1 MGVHSK
7 NQLFIYLFIFIYFF
21 AERGGGELH
30 EIFFGARG
38 DESPKKGAWIVC
50 RFQRGFGKR
59 RGYVF
64 EVEGGLRR
72 QCTL

>member
-1 MGVHSK
+1 MG
-7 NQLFIYLFIFIYFF
+7 
-21 AERGGGELH
+21 GLH
-30 EIFFGARG
+30 EIFFLGGGG

-64 EVEGGLRR
+64 EVEGGLRP
-72 QCTL
+72 

>member
-7 NQLFIYLFIFIYFF
+7 NQLFIYLFL
-21 AERGGGELH
+21 RGGGGLN
-30 EIFFGARG
+30 EIFFWGGRG

-64 EVEGGLRR
+64 EVEGGLRP
-72 QCTL
+72 

>member
-7 NQLFIYLFIFIYFF
+7 NQLFIYLFL
-21 AERGGGELH
+21 RGDGGGGVAWN
-30 EIFFGARG
+30 FFLGGRG

-64 EVEGGLRR
+64 EVEGGLRP
-72 QCTL
+72 